1 MLDIAQCFLKAK
13 KFNLVLRSKFNL
25 FLVLMHE
32 VVSVTKIKNKAPLV
46 CLLARFTTI
55 TFRSLLDKEVKRFCY
70 FFCLGKIKF
79 LSISFIASAA

>member
-25 FLVLMHE
+25 FLDLMQE

-46 CLLARFTTI
+46 CLQARFTTI
-55 TFRSLLDKEVKRFCY
+55 TFRSLLEEQIKRF
-70 FFCLGKIKF
+70 FFRRGKIKI
-79 LSISFIASAA
+79 LSISFIVSAA